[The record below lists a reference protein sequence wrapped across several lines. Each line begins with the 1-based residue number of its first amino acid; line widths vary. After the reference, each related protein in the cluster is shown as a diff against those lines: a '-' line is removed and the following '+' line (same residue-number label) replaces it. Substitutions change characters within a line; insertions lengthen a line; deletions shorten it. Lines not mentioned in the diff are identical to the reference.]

1 MERLTDEQWARI
13 EPLLPK
19 PKKPK
24 RGARSKGGRP
34 RRDDRACMEGIL
46 WILRTGARWKDLP
59 KVYPS
64 PATCWRR
71 LGEWERRDVWLD
83 LWRAFIAQLDES
95 RQIDWS
101 EAFMDGTFAPA
112 KKGGSASERH
122 AKVRGQS
129 SWYWSTAR
137 VFLSECT
144 FRLPVPPREASP
156 KRR

>member
-34 RRDDRACMEGIL
+34 RRDDRTCMEGVL

-59 KVYPS
+59 KEYPS

-71 LGEWERRDVWLD
+71 LGEWERRDVWLG
-83 LWRAFIAQLDES
+83 LWRAFIAQLDE
-95 RQIDWS
+95 RQQIDWS
-101 EAFMDGTFAPA
+101 EAFMDGTFTPA
-112 KKGGSASERH
+112 KKGGSASGRH
-122 AKVRGQS
+122 
-129 SWYWSTAR
+129 
-137 VFLSECT
+137 
-144 FRLPVPPREASP
+144 
-156 KRR
+156 